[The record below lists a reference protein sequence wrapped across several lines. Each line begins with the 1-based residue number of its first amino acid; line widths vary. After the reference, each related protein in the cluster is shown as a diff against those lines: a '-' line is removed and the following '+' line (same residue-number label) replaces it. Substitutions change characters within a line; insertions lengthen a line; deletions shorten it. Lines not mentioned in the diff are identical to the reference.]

1 MATGELKTDG
11 KVLGIRPTSIPH
23 GSLVALGSSQHFHH
37 LATKKIIQLIHSQ
50 DFREKNVPNI
60 TLEG

>member
-11 KVLGIRPTSIPH
+11 KVLCIRPTSIPH

-37 LATKKIIQLIHSQ
+37 LATKKIIQLIHRI
-50 DFREKNVPNI
+50 FCEKNVPNI